1 MNLQRIS
8 AQHVR
13 KGAPTPS
20 SAGTQAVDPSLGH
33 PHLTQFVN
41 ELAAAPPDAE
51 RDSRP
56 TPEHSPPRRHTGPST

>member
-1 MNLQRIS
+1 MHRQGIAVQR
-8 AQHVR
+8 VR
-13 KGAPTPS
+13 GAAPTPVR
-20 SAGTQAVDPSLGH
+20 AGAHTVDPSLGH
-33 PHLTQFVN
+33 PHLTQFLN